1 MKLIIGGLLAF
12 FSILLGSPLI
22 ALVMGSLLVLV
33 FKFPSDYIS
42 KSVTRNLLQVGIIL
56 IGLTIS
62 VSSATEIA
70 FKYFP
75 YVSAFVILIFFI
87 GLFLANLFKVDRSLG
102 ILIASGTAIC
112 GATAMAAISPL
123 IKAKPKDLFAALTII
138 FVFNAI
144 AIGIF
149 PLIGAATV
157 MNFESFGA
165 WSSMAVHDTGSVIG
179 TAMAFGGA
187 AVETATILKLSRTI
201 WLVPLIIILGI
212 FYQNKSKPKFP
223 IFILLFI
230 IAIASG
236 TILEFNQNTIFFID
250 SISKIFLIAAL
261 FCIGTQITFEA
272 IKEINLKNFLFA
284 LSLWMIALVLS
295 YLIINLFI

>member
-1 MKLIIGGLLAF
+1 MKIIIGFLLAF

-75 YVSAFVILIFFI
+75 YISAFVILIFFI

-138 FVFNAI
+138 FIFNAI

-149 PLIGAATV
+149 PLIGAATG
-157 MNFESFGA
+157 MNFVSFGA
-165 WSSMAVHDTGSVIG
+165 WSSMAVLVTGSVIC

-187 AVETATILKLSRTI
+187 AFETATILKLSRTI
-201 WLVPLIIILGI
+201 WLIPLIIVLGI

>member
-1 MKLIIGGLLAF
+1 MKLIIGVLLAF

-22 ALVMGSLLVLV
+22 ALVMGLLLVLV

-42 KSVTRNLLQVGIIL
+42 KSVASNLLQVGIIL

-62 VSSATEIA
+62 ASSATEIA

-75 YVSAFVILIFFI
+75 YLSAFVITIFFV
-87 GLFLANLFKVDRSLG
+87 GLFLASLFKVDRSLG

-112 GATAMAAISPL
+112 GATAMVAISPL

-149 PLIGAATV
+149 PLIGVTTG

-165 WSSMAVHDTGSVIG
+165 WSSMAVHDTASVIG
-179 TAMAFGGA
+179 TAIAFGGD

-201 WLVPLIIILGI
+201 WLIPLILILGI
-212 FYQNKSKPKFP
+212 LYQDRSKPKFP
-223 IFILLFI
+223 IFVLLFI
-230 IAIASG
+230 IAIAAG
-236 TILEFNQNTIFFID
+236 TILEFNQDTILFID
-250 SISKIFLIAAL
+250 SIGKIFLISAL
-261 FCIGTQITFEA
+261 FCVGTQITFEA
-272 IKEINLKNFLFA
+272 IKEINLKIFLFS
-284 LSLWMIALVLS
+284 LSLWIIAIALS

>member
-62 VSSATEIA
+62 ASSATEIA
-70 FKYFP
+70 FIYFP

-149 PLIGAATV
+149 PLIGAATG
-157 MNFESFGA
+157 MNFKSFGA

-201 WLVPLIIILGI
+201 WLIPLIIILGI

>member
-1 MKLIIGGLLAF
+1 MKIIIGVLLAF
-12 FSILLGSPLI
+12 FSILIGSPLI

-42 KSVTRNLLQVGIIL
+42 KSVTTNLLQVGIIL

-62 VSSATEIA
+62 ASSATEIA

-75 YVSAFVILIFFI
+75 YISAFVIIIFFV
-87 GLFLANLFKVDRSLG
+87 GLFLANLFRVDRSLG

-138 FVFNAI
+138 FIFNAI

-149 PLIGAATV
+149 PLIGAATG
-157 MNFESFGA
+157 MNFDSFGA
-165 WSSMAVHDTGSVIG
+165 WSSMAVHDTASVIG
-179 TAMAFGGA
+179 TAIAFGGD

-201 WLVPLIIILGI
+201 WLIPLIIILGI
-212 FYQNKSKPKFP
+212 FYQDRSKPKLP

-230 IAIASG
+230 IAIALG
-236 TILEFNQNTIFFID
+236 TILEFNQDTIFFID
-250 SISKIFLIAAL
+250 SISKIFLISAL
-261 FCIGTQITFEA
+261 FCIGTQISLE
-272 IKEINLKNFLFA
+272 NLKTIKIKSVILASSVWAFIVPI
-284 LSLWMIALVLS
+284 SLILVQK
-295 YLIINLFI
+295 I

>member
-33 FKFPSDYIS
+33 FKFPTNHIS
-42 KSVTRNLLQVGIIL
+42 KSVATNLLQVGIIL

-149 PLIGAATV
+149 PLIGAATG

-179 TAMAFGGA
+179 TAIAFGGD

-201 WLVPLIIILGI
+201 WLIPLIIILGI

-284 LSLWMIALVLS
+284 LSLWIIALVFS

>member
-1 MKLIIGGLLAF
+1 MKIIIGVLLAF
-12 FSILLGSPLI
+12 FSILIGSPLI
-22 ALVMGSLLVLV
+22 ALVMGLLLVIV

-42 KSVTRNLLQVGIIL
+42 KSVTTNLLQVGIIL

-70 FKYFP
+70 LKYFP
-75 YVSAFVILIFFI
+75 YISAFVIIIFFI

-123 IKAKPKDLFAALTII
+123 IKAKSKDLFAALTII
-138 FVFNAI
+138 FIFNAI

-149 PLIGAATV
+149 PLIGAATG
-157 MNFESFGA
+157 MNFEGFGA
-165 WSSMAVHDTGSVIG
+165 WASMAVHDTGSVIG
-179 TAMAFGGA
+179 TAIAFGGDS
-187 AVETATILKLSRTI
+187 VETATILKLSRTI
-201 WLVPLIIILGI
+201 WLIPLIIILGI
-212 FYQNKSKPKFP
+212 FYQDKSKPKLP

-236 TILEFNQNTIFFID
+236 TILEFNQDTIFFID
-250 SISKIFLIAAL
+250 SISKIFLISAL

-272 IKEINLKNFLFA
+272 IKEINMKNFLFA
-284 LSLWMIALVLS
+284 LSLWIIASVFS

>member
-12 FSILLGSPLI
+12 FSILLESPLI

-75 YVSAFVILIFFI
+75 YISAFVILIFFI

-138 FVFNAI
+138 FIFNAI

-149 PLIGAATV
+149 PLIGAATG

-165 WSSMAVHDTGSVIG
+165 WSSMAVHDTASVIG
-179 TAMAFGGA
+179 TAIAFGGD

-201 WLVPLIIILGI
+201 WLIPLIIILGI
-212 FYQNKSKPKFP
+212 FYQDKSKPKFP

-236 TILEFNQNTIFFID
+236 TILEFNQDTIFFID
-250 SISKIFLIAAL
+250 SISKIFLISAL

-272 IKEINLKNFLFA
+272 IKEINLKNFLFS
-284 LSLWMIALVLS
+284 LSLWIIALALS

>member
-1 MKLIIGGLLAF
+1 MKLIIGVLLAF

-33 FKFPSDYIS
+33 FKFPSNNIS
-42 KSVTRNLLQVGIIL
+42 KSVATNLLQVGIIL

-75 YVSAFVILIFFI
+75 YISAFVILIFFI

-123 IKAKPKDLFAALTII
+123 IKATPKDLFAALTII

-149 PLIGAATV
+149 PLIGSATG

-187 AVETATILKLSRTI
+187 AFETATILKLSRTI
-201 WLVPLIIILGI
+201 WLIPLIIILGI

>member
-1 MKLIIGGLLAF
+1 MKLIIGVLLAL
-12 FSILLGSPLI
+12 FSILLGSPLV

-33 FKFPSDYIS
+33 FKFPSNYIS
-42 KSVTRNLLQVGIIL
+42 KSVATNLLQVGIIL
-56 IGLTIS
+56 IGFTIS
-62 VSSATEIA
+62 LSSATEIA

-75 YVSAFVILIFFI
+75 YISAFVILIFFI

-112 GATAMAAISPL
+112 GATAMAAISAL

-149 PLIGAATV
+149 PLIGAAIG

-179 TAMAFGGA
+179 TAIAFGGY

-201 WLVPLIIILGI
+201 WLIPLIIILGI

>member
-1 MKLIIGGLLAF
+1 MKIIIGVLLAF

-70 FKYFP
+70 FIYFP

-112 GATAMAAISPL
+112 GATAMAAISAL

-149 PLIGAATV
+149 PLIGVATG

-165 WSSMAVHDTGSVIG
+165 WSSMAVHDTASVIG
-179 TAMAFGGA
+179 TAIAFGGD

-201 WLVPLIIILGI
+201 WLIPLIIILGI
-212 FYQNKSKPKFP
+212 FYQDRSKPKLP

-230 IAIASG
+230 IAIALG
-236 TILEFNQNTIFFID
+236 TILEFNQDTIFFID
-250 SISKIFLIAAL
+250 SISKIFLISAL

-284 LSLWMIALVLS
+284 LSLWIIALVFS

>member
-33 FKFPSDYIS
+33 FKFPSNYIS

-75 YVSAFVILIFFI
+75 YISAFVILIFFI

-149 PLIGAATV
+149 PLIGSATG

-187 AVETATILKLSRTI
+187 AFETATILKLSRTI
-201 WLVPLIIILGI
+201 WLIPLIIILGI

-236 TILEFNQNTIFFID
+236 TFLEFNQNTIFFID

>member
-149 PLIGAATV
+149 PLIGAATG

-201 WLVPLIIILGI
+201 WLIPLIIILGI

-284 LSLWMIALVLS
+284 LSLWIIALVFS

>member
-12 FSILLGSPLI
+12 FSILLESPLI

-149 PLIGAATV
+149 PLIGAATG

-201 WLVPLIIILGI
+201 WLIPLIIILGI

>member
-1 MKLIIGGLLAF
+1 MKFIVGVLLAI

-42 KSVTRNLLQVGIIL
+42 KSVTTNLLQVGIIL

-62 VSSATEIA
+62 ASSATEIA
-70 FKYFP
+70 VRYFP
-75 YVSAFVILIFFI
+75 YISAFVIIIFFI

-123 IKAKPKDLFAALTII
+123 IKAKPRDLLVALTII
-138 FVFNAI
+138 FIFNAT
-144 AIGIF
+144 AIGLF
-149 PLIGAATV
+149 PFIGGAKG
-157 MNFESFGA
+157 MSFESFGA
-165 WSSMAVHDTGSVIG
+165 WSSMAVHDTSSVVG
-179 TAMAFGGA
+179 TAIAFGGN
-187 AVETATILKLSRTI
+187 AVETATILKLSRTT
-201 WLVPLIIILGI
+201 WLIPLIIILGI
-212 FYQNKSKPKFP
+212 FYKDRSKPKFP

-230 IAIASG
+230 FAIVAG
-236 TILEFNQNTIFFID
+236 NILEFNQDTVLFID
-250 SISKIFLIAAL
+250 SISKIFLISAL

-272 IKEINLKNFLFA
+272 IKEINLKFFLFA
-284 LSLWMIALVLS
+284 LSLWIIALVLS

>member
-33 FKFPSDYIS
+33 FKFPTNHIS
-42 KSVTRNLLQVGIIL
+42 KSVATNLLQVGIIL

-149 PLIGAATV
+149 PLIGAAIG

-179 TAMAFGGA
+179 TAIAFGGD

-201 WLVPLIIILGI
+201 WLIPLIIILGI

-284 LSLWMIALVLS
+284 LSLWIIALVFS

>member
-149 PLIGAATV
+149 PLIGSATG

-201 WLVPLIIILGI
+201 WLIPLIIILGI

>member
-1 MKLIIGGLLAF
+1 MKLIIGALLAF
-12 FSILLGSPLI
+12 FSIFLGSPLI
-22 ALVMGSLLVLV
+22 ALVMGLLLVLV

-42 KSVTRNLLQVGIIL
+42 KSVTTNLLQVGIIL

-62 VSSATEIA
+62 ASRATEIA
-70 FKYFP
+70 LKYFP
-75 YVSAFVILIFFI
+75 YISAFVIIIFFI

-123 IKAKPKDLFAALTII
+123 IKAKSKDLFAALTII
-138 FVFNAI
+138 FIFNAI

-149 PLIGAATV
+149 PLIGVATG

-165 WSSMAVHDTGSVIG
+165 WSSMAVHDTASVIG
-179 TAMAFGGA
+179 TAIAFGGD

-201 WLVPLIIILGI
+201 WLIPLIIILGI
-212 FYQNKSKPKFP
+212 FYQDRSKPKLP

-230 IAIASG
+230 IAIALG
-236 TILEFNQNTIFFID
+236 TILEFNQDTIFFID
-250 SISKIFLIAAL
+250 SISKIFLISAL

-284 LSLWMIALVLS
+284 LSLWIIALVFS

>member
-1 MKLIIGGLLAF
+1 MKLISGGLLAF

-75 YVSAFVILIFFI
+75 YISAFVILIFFI

-149 PLIGAATV
+149 PLIGSATG

-201 WLVPLIIILGI
+201 WLIPLIIILGI
-212 FYQNKSKPKFP
+212 FYQHKSKPKFP

-295 YLIINLFI
+295 YLTINLFI

>member
-1 MKLIIGGLLAF
+1 MKLIIGVLLAL
-12 FSILLGSPLI
+12 FSILLGSPLV

-33 FKFPSDYIS
+33 FKFPSNYIS
-42 KSVTRNLLQVGIIL
+42 KSVATNLLQVGIIL

-75 YVSAFVILIFFI
+75 YISAFVILIFFI

-149 PLIGAATV
+149 PLIGSATG

-201 WLVPLIIILGI
+201 WLIPLIIILGI